1 MASGVAAFPSAYN
14 VYVPDT
20 EATGNLRIQYTRN
33 PKKFAVNQYAQVVQT
48 SKLTGYYTEMTAE
61 EAGRI
66 LNDADV
72 AWPEGAP
79 RPLGLGGTESFK
91 QLDYRCQRRAYTVT
105 LGNMTIDQATWD
117 VAKAQLDIQAQRA
130 ITHRSILALT
140 AMTTSGNY
148 ASTHTSTATA
158 LAGGTWAASTAANQ
172 YIKKSLMEA
181 ANVIDND
188 TLGSVDVSQM
198 QLVLS
203 PKLAG
208 VMAASGEIA
217 DYLKSS
223 AFSGPVI
230 TGDWA
235 GPSTR
240 GLPATL
246 YGFKVVVENTSRTTS
261 RRGATAAR
269 SYVLA
274 NDTAVLC
281 SRVGGLEASEGPTFS
296 SVTLFS
302 YRDHDMTVLRFN
314 DTQNERVILSVV
326 DSVDAK
332 MTAPSSAYLFTGCQ

>member
-1 MASGVAAFPSAYN
+1 MASGIAAFPSAYN
-14 VYVPDT
+14 GYVPDT
-20 EATGNLRIQYTRN
+20 EATGNLRIQFTRN
-33 PKKFAVNQYAQVVQT
+33 PKKFALNQYAQVIQA

-66 LNDADV
+66 LNDGDV
-72 AWPEGAP
+72 AWPDGAP
-79 RPLGLGGTESFK
+79 RPLGLGGTESHK
-91 QLDYRCQRRAYTVT
+91 HLDYRCQRRAYTVT
-105 LGNMTIDQATWD
+105 LGNMTIEQAAWD
-117 VAKAQLDIQAQRA
+117 IGKAQLAIQAQRA
-130 ITHRSILALT
+130 MTHRSILVLT

-148 ASTHTSTATA
+148 AASHTSTTTA

-188 TLGSVDVSQM
+188 TLGSVDVSDM

-208 VMAASGEIA
+208 AMAASGEIA

-223 AFSGPVI
+223 PYAGPVL

-235 GPSTR
+235 GPTTR

-274 NDTAVLC
+274 QDTAVLA
-281 SRVGGLEASEGPTFS
+281 SRVGGLEAEEGPTFS
-296 SVTLFS
+296 SVSLFS
-302 YRDHDMTVLRFN
+302 YREHDMTVLRFN
-314 DTQNERVILSVV
+314 DVQNERTVLSVV